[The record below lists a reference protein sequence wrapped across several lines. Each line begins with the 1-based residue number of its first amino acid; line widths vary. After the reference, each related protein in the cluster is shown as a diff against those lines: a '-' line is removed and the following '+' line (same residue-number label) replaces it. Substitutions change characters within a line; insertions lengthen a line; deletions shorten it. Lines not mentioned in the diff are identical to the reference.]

1 MIAFL
6 LITFVIS
13 LILIWLTKIVIVYV
27 SFILCT
33 RINNG
38 ILNKKGLK
46 HLLAYWK
53 VINW

>member
-6 LITFVIS
+6 LISFIVGFF
-13 LILIWLTKIVIVYV
+13 LMWLTKIVIVYV

-38 ILNKKGLK
+38 ILNEKGLK